1 MFEERCERSGL
12 RRGDRRRRVGVAA
25 LVALAMS
32 LGRAP
37 DVAAELIPFKEPF
50 VYTEAA
56 APFSTAPEVQRLDAT
71 MAPGFP
77 TDPLVARSA
86 YSISSDTGN
95 LAFAQ
100 ALASSDGARGFSAA
114 AFGISASWSSR
125 NPTGRARSAMAFVAT
140 SPLGEGRVKAILEF
154 AAAVTASGQLTGA
167 ERSFA
172 SFWVQAGVWD
182 DLGLADAT
190 PFGLQMIEAPT
201 VATPVVI
208 GAAGFHQ
215 QLPGRNESR
224 VTIYANDIPVET
236 KTGNGPVVLRKR
248 IVMNV
253 PAGVLQVVSMGVT
266 AIGNAVAYLDPVILP
281 HPDNP
286 DVTITLHGAHDPTSP
301 RIVFPKEELAA
312 VGVDLGP
319 LDELGVLDPVEPP
332 CTGGSAIAAARL
344 DVRSVAEESSKLRF
358 RGVIA
363 LAPEPLDP
371 PFDPIARGARVL
383 LTDSAGETIL
393 DDTVPG
399 GAFDAAT
406 SVGWRHEPGGKRWVY
421 THPGRHGIRRL
432 VLKRVAGAASTYR
445 FVATAYL
452 PTSPVPASDR
462 LPLTATFVVAAPVA
476 SDGQCGVATFGAAPP
491 AVRCPV
497 QDGSRLVCR

>member
-1 MFEERCERSGL
+1 MSEDRYERSVL
-12 RRGDRRRRVGVAA
+12 RRGAQPGRVGVAT
-25 LVALAMS
+25 LVALAVS
-32 LGRAP
+32 LGLAAHV
-37 DVAAELIPFKEPF
+37 DAELIPFKEPF
-50 VYTEAA
+50 AYTETA
-56 APFSTAPEVQRLDAT
+56 APFSTSPEDRDLDAT
-71 MAPGFP
+71 LAPGFP
-77 TDPLVARSA
+77 TNPLVARNA
-86 YSISSDTGN
+86 YSISSGTGN
-95 LAFAQ
+95 LAFAR
-100 ALASSDGARGFSAA
+100 ALASSDGARGFSAG

-125 NPTGRARSAMAFVAT
+125 NPSGRATSAMAFVAT

-154 AAAVTASGQLTGA
+154 AAAVTASEQLTSA

-172 SFWVQAGVWD
+172 SFWIQAGVWGE
-182 DLGLADAT
+182 LGLADLT
-190 PFGLQMIEAPT
+190 PTGLQLLERPT
-201 VATPVVI
+201 VATPAVV

-224 VTIYANDIPVET
+224 VTIYANDIPIET
-236 KTGNGPVVLRKR
+236 KTGGGPVVLRKR

-253 PAGVLQVVSMGVT
+253 PAGVLQVVAMGVT
-266 AIGNAVAYLDPVILP
+266 AIGNAAAYLDPVILP

-301 RIVFPKEELAA
+301 TIVFPKEELAA

-319 LDELGVLDPVEPP
+319 LDELGVLDPVEPS
-332 CTGGSAIAAARL
+332 CTGGSALAGARL
-344 DVRSVAEESSKLRF
+344 DVRSVADESSKLRF

-371 PFDPIARGARVL
+371 PFDPIARGARL
-383 LTDSAGETIL
+383 LLQDSAGATII

-406 SVGWRHEPGGKRWVY
+406 SIGWRHEAGGKRWVY

-432 VLKRVAGAASTYR
+432 VVKRVPGAASTYR

-452 PTSPVPASDR
+452 PASPIPGAER
-462 LPLTATFVVAAPVA
+462 LPLTGTFVVDAPVA
-476 SDGQCGVATFGAAPP
+476 RDGQCGVATFGGAPP